1 MIVHSHDS
9 LPALASFQDDFARA
23 LFDPDGL
30 DQCAP
35 AVAALVRQPGFAV
48 YRNTVMKGGIDALQ
62 ANYPCVARIVGEDWF
77 RSVAALY
84 VRAHPPRQPTLVDY
98 GDRLAPFLGSF
109 EPARELPYLAGVAQL
124 DRFWTEAHVAR
135 DEAPVDP
142 RVLAALPPQQ
152 MLDARLRPVASARW
166 AWFDE
171 CPVFTIWQRNRA
183 TGPFDDSEID
193 WHAEGA
199 LLVRVEGVVRWLAL
213 DGGMLAFVA
222 ACADGGTVADAV
234 AATLEVAPQA
244 DPCRVLCPLL
254 EIGAFACPAL
264 AQQHGEEPR

>member
-1 MIVHSHDS
+1 MIVHPHSA

-23 LFDPDGL
+23 LSDPDGL
-30 DQCAP
+30 DECSP
-35 AVAALVRQPGFAV
+35 AVAALARQPAFAV

-62 ANYPCVARIVGEDWF
+62 ANYPCVARIVGDDWF

-98 GDRLAPFLGSF
+98 GDRFAPFLEGF

-135 DEAPVDP
+135 DETPVDP
-142 RVLAALPPQQ
+142 RALAALPPQQ

-171 CPVFTIWQRNRA
+171 HPVFTIWTRNRA
-183 TGPFDDSEID
+183 PGPFDESEID
-193 WHAEGA
+193 WCAEGA
-199 LLVRVEGVVRWLAL
+199 LLVRVDGVVRWLAL
-213 DGGMLAFVA
+213 DAAMLAFVA
-222 ACADGGTVADAV
+222 ACADGGTIADAV

-244 DPCRVLCPLL
+244 DPRRALCPLL
-254 EIGAFACPAL
+254 EIGAFAGPARTE
-264 AQQHGEEPR
+264 QHGGEPR